1 MRAAARLLSNL
12 HSCICKINPHPLR
25 VLNSVLRLLG
35 AVLPTKVAN
44 RQNLVHRLLTSHVS
58 RQNVSH
64 WENGKTI
71 PDIQSLILL
80 CELYG
85 ITLKDLLSDDVDVI
99 RANALMKRNKKR
111 CIDIGITI
119 IATYLS
125 LIVGRWISFTLSMML
140 VTFFSTIGVIL
151 TVNLTMETKRLG
163 LNTYKQLAKYL
174 NTGSIPSMRRTKVSK
189 FRIIIL
195 LSIGIFIGLLFSL
208 SIGKFILGWN
218 I

>member
-1 MRAAARLLSNL
+1 MFSVVTKYHKGR
-12 HSCICKINPHPLR
+12 HSLFLYNSEIFYAFTQDILR
-25 VLNSVLRLLG
+25 
-35 AVLPTKVAN
+35 
-44 RQNLVHRLLTSHVS
+44 
-58 RQNVSH
+58 
-64 WENGKTI
+64 
-71 PDIQSLILL
+71 SLILL